1 MTGKLTYR
9 ELLEDSLPDKSSP
22 LYQMNL
28 DYALSAIERGGI
40 IAEIMEEHIPFSGC
54 KVLDLGCGEGGV
66 AIAFALKGAA
76 VTALDVSPDRIER
89 MKVWSKEHGVV
100 VEGVVASALET
111 GLAPNQY
118 DIVICNDFMEHVTQP
133 QLLAYEIERLL
144 KDGGYF
150 YLSVQNR
157 LSLSGVM
164 SDPHTRLFGL
174 TWMPRWLAKI
184 YAVKIRRRTES
195 YSVFVIP
202 TNKYLNRIFNNTTV
216 KLSSL
221 ISTNASEQISN
232 PQIVGSKYRRLI
244 LVTIKRLR
252 LTWLALRL
260 LDSRFNQFLLGML
273 TYIGQKQANRTTQ
286 IHPSGKSRP

>member
-118 DIVICNDFMEHVTQP
+118 DIVICNDFMEHVAQP

-195 YSVFVIP
+195 YSVYVIP
-202 TNKYLNRIFNNTTV
+202 THNFLNRIFNKTRV
-216 KLSSL
+216 KLSPIRSK
-221 ISTNASEQISN
+221 SAADQISN
-232 PQIVGSKYRRLI
+232 PKEIHSSSRRII
-244 LVTIKRLR
+244 LVTVERLR
-252 LTWLALRL
+252 LSWLAHRI
-260 LDSRFNQFLLGML
+260 LDSTFNQFFLGML
-273 TYIGQKQANRTTQ
+273 TYVGQKQEKCIGTPNAASDQ
-286 IHPSGKSRP
+286 